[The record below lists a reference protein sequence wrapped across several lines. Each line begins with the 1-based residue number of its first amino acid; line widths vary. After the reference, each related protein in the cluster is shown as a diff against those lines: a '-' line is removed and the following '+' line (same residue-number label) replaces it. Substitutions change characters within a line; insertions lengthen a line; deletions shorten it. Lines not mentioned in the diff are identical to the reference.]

1 MLKNLSLTK
10 KFNAYIVIAVVI
22 LLLLNGL
29 ITIRTTESMQDRLV
43 SLTTNTLQEEQ
54 LNEEQLLR
62 TGLETK
68 GTSLARLLA
77 QNGAERILGYDYL
90 GLETMAKNGQ
100 EDPDVDLVVF
110 FGADGSPLTIVPDGV
125 DLENTIRESITDEG
139 ELLGQVVVKMNDNSL
154 NAAMAKVS
162 ERIEQL
168 MVDFAVAKSES
179 SATLASRTLIFSV
192 VALLVVCLA
201 ISLLFSRMIVRPL
214 RDDMLL
220 AQAIGDGDLS
230 QRLDLD
236 RGDELGQLSRA
247 LNEMAEGLEAK
258 AAIAER
264 IAQGDLSMQVELSSD
279 KDQLGF
285 SLQLMVQS
293 LNRLIGQI
301 HQSTGQLVDGSQLIT
316 STSIGLSE
324 GATEQSAAAEE
335 ASASI
340 EEMNSTIRQSTDN
353 ATETEQIAVEAA
365 DDARKGGTAV
375 QETLGAMR
383 NIADKILIIEE
394 ISRQTNLLAL
404 NAAIEAARAGE
415 HGRGFSVVA
424 AEVRKLAERS
434 QVAAAEIND
443 LSRSSVEVAE
453 TAGLLIGDII
463 PKIEKTADL
472 ILEIGAASREQESGS
487 EQIAGSIV
495 QLDKVIQQN
504 ASSAEHLSAVAEKVS
519 GQVDQLQKMVAVF
532 KISEQVIKAK
542 ETAKPLQQI
551 VERKVPEKKA
561 VNQEPVAPSEEKG
574 VNLSLEQN
582 DKLDEMFEEF

>member
-463 PKIEKTADL
+463 PKIEKPADL